1 MAWKLVRD
9 AENAE
14 FKLEGLKPGEALSS
28 EHVAPIKSLFSY
40 ARFEDVV
47 TTAAAGER
55 ADAAGKRNA
64 IIETFDG
71 FTYTLTITPLKPGTG
86 SASSAPDNQLV
97 TVAVSAK
104 LPTERSKAEGEKP
117 EDAKA
122 KDEEFAAQ
130 LKALNEKLAK
140 EQSLAGRTFEL
151 SKNTLDALLKERE
164 TLVKNAEPSPAQ
176 APALGT
182 KAVEA
187 VTQPIEIPAAKG
199 PKAPAKLKNKHR

>member
-1 MAWKLVRD
+1 
-9 AENAE
+9 
-14 FKLEGLKPGEALSS
+14 
-28 EHVAPIKSLFSY
+28 LFSY

-47 TTAAAGER
+47 TTASAAER

-97 TVAVSAK
+97 TIAVSAK
-104 LPTERSKAEGEKP
+104 LPTERTKAEGEKP
-117 EDAKA
+117 EDAKT
-122 KDEEFAAQ
+122 KDEEFATQ
-130 LKALNEKLAK
+130 LKALNEKLTK

-151 SKNTLDALLKERE
+151 SKNTLDTLLKERE
-164 TLVKNAEPSPAQ
+164 TLVKKAEPTP
-176 APALGT
+176 APAPAPRT

-187 VTQPIEIPAAKG
+187 VTQPIAAPAAKG
-199 PKAPAKLKNKHR
+199 AKTPASRVLSPAQQVSVRLGQKGAGT